1 MAKISSIVS
10 ALALAATASPAFAGC
25 DNTSSLGNLGASGIA
40 FFGNSF
46 GSAGSYT
53 DCFTFDLLGSADSF
67 GGVLESW
74 TPLNKLGID
83 VTSISLW
90 GGTLGS
96 TLTDSSMDDGF
107 AFAGLGKGHY
117 TFSVSSIVD
126 TDWGLYT
133 SKVGYAGAIVTVSAV
148 PEPETYA
155 LMLLGLGAIGMFA
168 WRRQQGQQ
176 AR

>member
-1 MAKISSIVS
+1 MTKIGSIVS
-10 ALALAATASPAFAGC
+10 ALALVAAASPAFAGC
-25 DNTSSLGNLGASGIA
+25 DNTSSLGDLGSSGLA

-96 TLTDSSMDDGF
+96 ALTDSSLGDGF

-126 TDWGLYT
+126 SDWGLYT

-155 LMLLGLGAIGMFA
+155 LMLLGLAAIGMYSR
-168 WRRQQGQQ
+168 RRQQGQQ

>member
-1 MAKISSIVS
+1 MASPSPVS
-10 ALALAATASPAFAGC
+10 AR
-25 DNTSSLGNLGASGIA
+25 
-40 FFGNSF
+40 
-46 GSAGSYT
+46 
-53 DCFTFDLLGSADSF
+53 
-67 GGVLESW
+67 
-74 TPLNKLGID
+74 
-83 VTSISLW
+83 
-90 GGTLGS
+90 
-96 TLTDSSMDDGF
+96 
-107 AFAGLGKGHY
+107 GHY

>member
-10 ALALAATASPAFAGC
+10 ALALATAASPAFAGC
-25 DNTSSLGNLGASGIA
+25 DNTSSLGDLGASGLA

-46 GSAGSYT
+46 GTAGSYT
-53 DCFTFDLLGSADSF
+53 DCYSFDLLGSADSF

-96 TLTDSSMDDGF
+96 TLTDSWLGDGF

-117 TFSVSSIVD
+117 TFAVSSIVD
-126 TDWGLYT
+126 NNWGLYT

-155 LMLLGLGAIGMFA
+155 LMLLGLAAIGMFA
-168 WRRQQGQQ
+168 RRRQQGQQ
-176 AR
+176 GR

>member
-10 ALALAATASPAFAGC
+10 ALALAAAASPAFAGC

-168 WRRQQGQQ
+168 WRRQQGQK